1 MKTVLV
7 ASSKGGVGKTTIATH
22 LAAQAALAGQRTVL
36 VDADPQGSST
46 RWAERRAGLESA
58 VLPLDGGRKDWRK
71 KVPDDTQQVVID
83 APAGAMAGDLERF
96 LDKVDVVVVPVLPSA
111 LDIEATVPFLNTLAK
126 LPRVRR
132 GDLRVVRRLID
143 AGANANLAVE
153 GDGSPLIQAA
163 AGGHLAIATL
173 LLDQGADV
181 NQIVPGDENALMCAS
196 EQGHLEVVR
205 MLVQRGANL
214 NARIWT
220 ERGDR
225 PGEWRTAVSQAAK
238 NGHSAVVNFLRSAG
252 ARE

>member
-58 VLPLDGGRKDWRK
+58 VLPLDGGRKDWGR

-96 LDKVDVVVVPVLPSA
+96 LDRADAVVVPVLPSA

-132 GDLRVVRRLID
+132 GDLRVGLVGNRLKPWT
-143 AGANANLAVE
+143 NASQQALDLFKAWPY
-153 GDGSPLIQAA
+153 PLVAQ
-163 AGGHLAIATL
+163 LR
-173 LLDQGADV
+173 D
-181 NQIVPGDENALMCAS
+181 
-196 EQGHLEVVR
+196 
-205 MLVQRGANL
+205 
-214 NARIWT
+214 
-220 ERGDR
+220 
-225 PGEWRTAVSQAAK
+225 SQAYVMLTGLGK
-238 NGHSAVVNFLRSAG
+238 SLFDYHSQQVRDHQEDWQPLLRWVRKA
-252 ARE
+252 